1 MADASSM
8 WMLFSVLLVIPDPW
22 APREL
27 IFDDISSDEED
38 DVEDDQE
45 EESEVEINS
54 EDENGIIWESESE
67 VDIDDRILGAF
78 WNDILEENAQF
89 DIFPR
94 AEDNNNL
101 LNFLAPEQELR
112 VLRFDEIFN
121 FPPIFGDLELNDH
134 INDAEPADEPEVQ
147 PGIRRNVS
155 LDNFLADFMTRRRI
169 RELIAAENIDDVFN
183 IEQEID
189 RVYDGISED
198 EDDEI

>member
-78 WNDILEENAQF
+78 WNDIIEENAQF

-94 AEDNNNL
+94 EEDNNNL
-101 LNFLAPEQELR
+101 LNFLAPDQELR
-112 VLRFDEIFN
+112 VLRFDEIFG
-121 FPPIFGDLELNDH
+121 FPPIFGDLELNDP
-134 INDAEPADEPEVQ
+134 EPAEEDEPEVQ